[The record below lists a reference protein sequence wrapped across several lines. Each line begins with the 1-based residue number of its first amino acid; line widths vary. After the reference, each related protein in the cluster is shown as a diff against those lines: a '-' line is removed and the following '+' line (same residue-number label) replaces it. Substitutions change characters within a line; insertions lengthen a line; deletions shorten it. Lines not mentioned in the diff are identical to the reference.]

1 MTNLKILGAVM
12 IAASALCSHSPALA
26 QWYNSDPAASED
38 EFGNTIGRPSSYG
51 PRTGGYYQRRT
62 AYRHPAGVAAGV
74 TGAAVGTAA
83 AVAATSPY
91 AGGPYYGARVRA
103 ARAAIPSASCAT
115 SEGCA
120 GQSANWNLVAAY
132 RTGGP
137 FSGYSG
143 WADYKARNGI
153 VCNPGTPGCQ

>member
-1 MTNLKILGAVM
+1 MTHLKILGAVV
-12 IAASALCSHSPALA
+12 IAASALCSGSPALA

-74 TGAAVGTAA
+74 TGAAVGTTA
-83 AVAATSPY
+83 AV
-91 AGGPYYGARVRA
+91 PYYGARVRA
-103 ARAAIPSASCAT
+103 ARAALPSASCAT
-115 SEGCA
+115 GQGCV
-120 GQSANWNLVAAY
+120 GESANWNLVTAY

-137 FSGYSG
+137 FYGYSG

-153 VCNPGTPGCQ
+153 ACNPGTPGCQ